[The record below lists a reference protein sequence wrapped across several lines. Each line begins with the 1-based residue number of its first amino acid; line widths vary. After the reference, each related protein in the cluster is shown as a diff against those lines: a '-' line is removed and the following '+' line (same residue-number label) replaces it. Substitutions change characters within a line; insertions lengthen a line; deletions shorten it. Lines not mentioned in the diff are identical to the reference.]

1 MVPNR
6 KRANSTGNRRK
17 LPPALTALIA
27 TGTAAGVCL
36 GIAAFWLINSDR
48 VAADALFG
56 AVLREIENRYVDEV
70 PRQRLVDNAV
80 RGVLAGLDDHSRVL
94 RKQDLLTLEAETAGR
109 FGDVGVELGVVRGRL
124 VVLKPLPD
132 TPASRAGIAAG
143 DRLLEVDHRPVAG
156 LGEAARAL
164 RGKPA
169 TNVHLRISRPVARGR
184 DARLAGSPD
193 APSAGRGTP
202 PPNADA
208 GRRRLDFELTRVAIA
223 VPSARGRRLAP
234 GYGYVRITQFNHTT
248 ADDLERTVARLGA
261 PGPLAG
267 LIVDLR
273 DNPGGLLAMSVTVA
287 DAFLKS
293 GVIVSV
299 VSRRTGTE
307 RFEADA
313 AALLDGVPMAVLVNG
328 GSASAAEVVAAAW
341 QAHGRATVVGTRSH
355 GKASVQSVVYFNG
368 RIKHAA
374 LLTTARYVT
383 PSGWSLDDA
392 GVVPDVAVPPRPGE
406 RELDYRP
413 RVVATALR
421 HLRAR
426 GEG

>member
-6 KRANSTGNRRK
+6 KRARSASNRRK
-17 LPPALTALIA
+17 LPPALTALIT
-27 TGTAAGVCL
+27 TGMAAGVCL
-36 GIAAFWLINSDR
+36 GIAAFWLTNSDR
-48 VAADALFG
+48 VAADALFS

-80 RGVLAGLDDHSRVL
+80 RGVLAGLDEHSRVL
-94 RKQDLLTLEAETAGR
+94 RKRDLLTLEEDTAGR
-109 FGDVGVELGVVRGRL
+109 FGGVGVELGVVRGRL
-124 VVLKPLPD
+124 VVLEPLPD

-169 TNVHLRISRPVARGR
+169 TNVHLRVSRPAARGR

-193 APSAGRGTP
+193 APSAGRGTTRT
-202 PPNADA
+202 NADA

-223 VPSARGRRLAP
+223 VPSARGRPLAP

-248 ADDLERTVARLGA
+248 ADDLERAVARLGA
-261 PGPLAG
+261 SGPLAG
-267 LIVDLR
+267 LVVDLR

-287 DAFLKS
+287 DAFLKG

-313 AALLDGVPMAVLVNG
+313 VALLDGVPMAVLVNG

-341 QAHGRATVVGTRSH
+341 QAHGRATVVGTRSY
-355 GKASVQSVVYFNG
+355 GKASVQSVIYFNG
-368 RIKHAA
+368 RIKRAA
-374 LLTTARYVT
+374 ALTTARYVT
-383 PSGWSLDDA
+383 PGGWSLDDA
-392 GVVPDVAVPPRPGE
+392 GIVPDVAVPPRPGE

-421 HLRAR
+421 HLRAQ
-426 GEG
+426 GGG